1 MINISNISQNSS
13 SSSAQRHQ
21 RDASRLT
28 KAAWSVGSTHQ
39 WFHALP
45 CSEQITK
52 VTEWVNQAHVHAA
65 ERRAANYQRY
75 GHFVAGMV

>member
-1 MINISNISQNSS
+1 MVNISNISQNSS
-13 SSSAQRHQ
+13 SSSAQRYQ

-28 KAAWSVGSTHQ
+28 KAAWAVGSTHQ

-52 VTEWVNQAHVHAA
+52 VTEWVNQAHIHAA
-65 ERRAANYQRY
+65 ERRMAARHRS
-75 GHFVAGMV
+75 GPSGE